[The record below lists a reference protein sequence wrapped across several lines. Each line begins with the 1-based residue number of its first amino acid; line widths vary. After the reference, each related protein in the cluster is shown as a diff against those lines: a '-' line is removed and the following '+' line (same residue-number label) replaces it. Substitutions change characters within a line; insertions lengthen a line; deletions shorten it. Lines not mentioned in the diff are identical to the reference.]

1 MTNKNRPSDAIKS
14 QAPARAMLRATGM
27 DDAALAKPM
36 IGVVSTWTD
45 VSPCNLHL
53 RTLAEPMKDGIRAAG
68 GTPVEF
74 NTIAVTDGIAM
85 GTAGMR
91 ASLISREVIADSIEL
106 AVRGHCLDAVAV
118 LVGCDKTI
126 PAAAMA
132 LARMNLPGIILYGG
146 SIRPGF
152 HKGKFITVQEVFEA
166 VGARAAGKI
175 EAEELDAIERVA
187 CPGAGA
193 CGGQFTAN
201 TMAMVLTMLGLSPMG
216 ANDVTATDP
225 AKPETAALC
234 GRLLM
239 ELLEKDV
246 RPRDLITLESIAN
259 AATIGAGTA
268 GSTNLVLHLLA
279 IAREA
284 GLQIDIDEFDKISAR
299 TPVITDLKPGGRFTA
314 VEMSEAGG
322 TALVAR
328 RLMEAGLL
336 HDGPTVS
343 GKSLFKELEAA
354 EETPGQAV
362 VRTVDD
368 PFKPRGGFAILR
380 GSLAPEG
387 AIVKLAGHDGDRFS
401 GPARVYDGEEAAFK
415 AVQDGAIKAGDV
427 IVIRNEG
434 PKGGPGMREMLAVT
448 AAIQGQGLG
457 NDVALITDGRF
468 SGATHGFMVGHIA
481 PEAAVGGPIALIRD
495 GDRITLDVS
504 ARTIDV
510 EADLAARKA
519 EWSPPQ
525 PAALTGAYA
534 KYAKLVSS
542 ASEGAVT
549 AFPYSP
555 MQKQAKEDIRS

>member
-1 MTNKNRPSDAIKS
+1 MTDKKRPSDAITS

-27 DDAALAKPM
+27 DDEALARPM
-36 IGVVSTWTD
+36 VGVVSTWTD

-53 RTLAEPMKDGIRAAG
+53 RTLALPLKDGIREAG

-85 GTAGMR
+85 GTPGMR

-132 LARMNLPGIILYGG
+132 LARLDLPGIILYGG
-146 SIRPGF
+146 SIHPGR
-152 HKGKFITVQEVFEA
+152 HKGAFITVQEVFEA

-175 EAEELDAIERVA
+175 EQSELDEIERVA

-201 TMAMVLTMLGLSPMG
+201 TMAMALTMLGLSPMG
-216 ANDVTATDP
+216 ANDIPATDP
-225 AKPETAALC
+225 EKPAAANRC
-234 GRLLM
+234 GKLLM
-239 ELLEKDV
+239 DMVNKDI
-246 RPRDLITLESIAN
+246 RPSSLITRESIEN

-284 GLQIDIDEFDKISAR
+284 GITMPIDRFDEISTR
-299 TPVITDLKPGGRFTA
+299 TPVITDLKPGGRFSA

-336 HDGPTVS
+336 SDGPTVS
-343 GKSLFKELEAA
+343 GKNLFA
-354 EETPGQAV
+354 EIEKAPETQGQEV
-362 VRTVDD
+362 VRTADN

-387 AIVKLAGHDGDRFS
+387 AIVKLAGHDRDSFT
-401 GPARVYDGEEAAFK
+401 GPARIFDGEEAAFQ
-415 AVQDGAIKAGDV
+415 AVQDGKIKAGDV
-427 IVIRNEG
+427 VVIRNEG

-468 SGATHGFMVGHIA
+468 SGATHGFMVGHVA
-481 PEAAVGGPIALIRD
+481 PEAATGGPIGLLEE
-495 GDRITLDVS
+495 GDPITIDVTN
-504 ARTIDV
+504 RRLDV
-510 EADLAARKA
+510 EADLAARRIGWKA
-519 EWSPPQ
+519 PP
-525 PAALTGAYA
+525 PAVWTGTYA
-534 KYAKLVSS
+534 KYARLVSS

-549 AFPYSP
+549 AFPYSA
-555 MQKQAKEDIRS
+555 MQMQTQED